1 MRLKFWGTRGS
12 IPTPQPEAMKY
23 GGETPCLEVW
33 TDDDQ
38 LIILD
43 GGTGIR
49 RCGLNLM
56 KSRPDITGG
65 SIFLSHLHWDHIQ
78 GLPFF
83 PPLYHPKYTFTIY
96 GPIRIDQDLE
106 HRLGKQM
113 SELFFPVT
121 LEQVQDNIRFEGIV
135 EDPVQLGDV
144 KVIPRYLNHPEG
156 VFGYR
161 VEEGDKSIVY
171 APDVEQ
177 PPNEEISEDIRLL
190 VQGVDVLVFDSMY
203 TPEEYDSHKGWG
215 HSTWQTACEIAIE
228 LDVKKLVLF
237 HHEPNHSDDFIDEV
251 VKKAQKVFPNTI
263 AASRDLVLEV

>member
-177 PPNEEISEDIRLL
+177 PPNEAISDDIRLL

-215 HSTWQTACEIAIE
+215 HSTWETACEIAIE
-228 LDVKKLVLF
+228 LNVKKLVLF

-251 VKKAQKVFPNTI
+251 VEKARKVFPNTI